1 MSVKSTSAVKATSSP
16 RIEHLASNVA
26 TLATPSPTKHT
37 NKPRSCKRFSL
48 VNTLPFL
55 KATKVDLAHCINS
68 SVSPNPVSAASRAG
82 LTSPIKDNLFANR
95 TTRLY
100 ISPLVPRLTFGSALR
115 QTAWTFRHQDNCN
128 SDALCTR
135 LAVLGRSYNLHT
147 HRWILHC
154 ILCICVWMGYHVLFR
169 YRPTRPCTCCF
180 APATTSSSRIF
191 PDTSHD
197 PIVPMRPCP
206 KALPPTSRNI
216 PGKAHN
222 PDKLFFVRA

>member
-37 NKPRSCKRFSL
+37 NKPRSCNRFSL

-68 SVSPNPVSAASRAG
+68 SVSPNPISAASRAG
-82 LTSPIKDNLFANR
+82 LTSPIKDNLCKSNNPA
-95 TTRLY
+95 LHQ
-100 ISPLVPRLTFGSALR
+100 PPRPSFDFGSALR
-115 QTAWTFRHQDNCN
+115 QTAWTFRHQVDCN
-128 SDALCTR
+128 SDALCMR

-154 ILCICVWMGYHVLFR
+154 ILCICVMRYHVLFR